1 MHVIVT
7 MSAKG
12 GVGKSTL
19 ARGLI
24 SAAAHKGLRTGFVET
39 DRSRATYLWA
49 RDAHAA
55 GYWDTG
61 IQGYAAGSVE
71 TLEATIVALDAAAE
85 QDGGVGDDAT
95 PPLDLLVVDTA
106 GDRSPMQ
113 EFLLGGADLVL
124 VPINLTRIAMLT
136 SLETASHIYT
146 VIRDNPDAHV
156 AKLRGVVNQRPRELT
171 EILQT
176 VRTYLAAPDLLT
188 DENGANATAFPLLEL
203 EIRERNAY
211 REMESKG
218 LLHKIVEAY
227 DAPRLRLRQKHF
239 ADALAEME
247 ALLEACL
254 AEIERA
260 NA

>member
-1 MHVIVT
+1 
-7 MSAKG
+7 
-12 GVGKSTL
+12 
-19 ARGLI
+19 
-24 SAAAHKGLRTGFVET
+24 
-39 DRSRATYLWA
+39 
-49 RDAHAA
+49 
-55 GYWDTG
+55 
-61 IQGYAAGSVE
+61 
-71 TLEATIVALDAAAE
+71 VALDQAAE
-85 QDGGVGDDAT
+85 EGGAGEDA

-146 VIRDNPDAHV
+146 VIRDNPDARV

-176 VRTYLAAPDLLT
+176 VRTHLAAPDLLT
-188 DENGANATAFPLLEL
+188 DENGANARALPLLEL

-254 AEIERA
+254 SEIERA
-260 NA
+260 DA

>member
-1 MHVIVT
+1 MHVIAT

-24 SAAAHKGLRTGFVET
+24 SAAAHRGLRTGFIET
-39 DRSRATYLWA
+39 DRSRATCLWA

-71 TLEATIVALDAAAE
+71 TLEATIVALDQAAE
-85 QDGGVGDDAT
+85 EGGAGEDA

-188 DENGANATAFPLLEL
+188 DENGANATALPLLGL

-239 ADALAEME
+239 SDALAEME

-254 AEIERA
+254 SEIERA
-260 NA
+260 DA